1 MKKNNMI
8 IWGVASVLIV
18 ASIYVSYI
26 SSHNNS
32 NKSSTSSQTQQ
43 INPNANQGI
52 PILIEPNA
60 REKAIDFTLTDLN
73 GKTVSLKDFK
83 GKNVYINFWTT
94 WCTWCKKEMPD
105 IEKVYGEYK
114 DKNLV
119 ILAINMGEDKATS
132 AKYIQDNNYNF
143 NVLLDTDQAVA
154 NQYNITSIPVSLFID
169 TNGNIA
175 QKQVGAITKEKMESI
190 INELIK

>member
-1 MKKNNMI
+1 MI